1 MTIFI
6 PVGRMVWSGCCTKD
20 FLRVAKKFQSP
31 NLRKTRFWEKNEIF
45 FFWKTSTVS
54 SFRKVHA
61 KFYRCRLNSLAWVL
75 YQSLAPGSRI
85 SKIFEKVSIGITF
98 REVHAHFYR
107 CRPNGLAWV
116 SYPILFAAFK
126 KISESQFVKNANF
139 GRKKFEFYKFSK
151 KRP

>member
-1 MTIFI
+1 M
-6 PVGRMVWSGCCTKD
+6 
-20 FLRVAKKFQSP
+20 
-31 NLRKTRFWEKNEIF
+31 
-45 FFWKTSTVS
+45 S

-151 KRP
+151 KTSIECSFRKVYAKFYRCRPNSLALVLYQSLAPGSRNFSKSQFTKTHFFGEKN